1 MYLYETDH
9 PAAPNRKRQN
19 PENAASPIIGKFLM
33 DGMTHK
39 DMPKKIKEYLD
50 DFSEEVLTTGN
61 YSDATPGT
69 KEWVD
74 NQINLTIQLT
84 KAIPEEKQ
92 LDPLPTQSLEV
103 EDPAT
108 IPNILQYPNAITI
121 QFESSNDFAID

>member
-1 MYLYETDH
+1 
-9 PAAPNRKRQN
+9 
-19 PENAASPIIGKFLM
+19 M